1 MFRLHFHRGRLGGLA
16 TFVLAVAAVAPVGPV
31 AAATSVPLHQAHV
44 GTMADCGANGILWHF
59 VLNQLDSGTASGSVT
74 ATFASAGDVS
84 DAGEPVGNGKV
95 QHFWIATPSADTL
108 EAASASVADQSGS
121 PKLVLSHWECGGATP
136 NTPPSNP
143 PSNPPGTPPSGE
155 NGGSSGAVR
164 DNTGANPR
172 EDTKG
177 SSSGPVVAALP
188 NTAMSGATAS
198 TFLLVGVALLG
209 GATLATAKLTVRPR
223 RR

>member
-1 MFRLHFHRGRLGGLA
+1 
-16 TFVLAVAAVAPVGPV
+16 
-31 AAATSVPLHQAHV
+31 
-44 GTMADCGANGILWHF
+44 
-59 VLNQLDSGTASGSVT
+59 
-74 ATFASAGDVS
+74 
-84 DAGEPVGNGKV
+84 
-95 QHFWIATPSADTL
+95 
-108 EAASASVADQSGS
+108 
-121 PKLVLSHWECGGATP
+121 
-136 NTPPSNP
+136 
-143 PSNPPGTPPSGE
+143 
-155 NGGSSGAVR
+155 VR